1 MRETAWICV
10 KKGGKP
16 MAYHGMELLIES
28 IDILGALGAAREA
41 QERVLGAIWDEPT
54 VRVARTWK

>member
-1 MRETAWICV
+1 
-10 KKGGKP
+10 
-16 MAYHGMELLIES
+16 LLIES